1 MLTPSLEQ
9 VKQLAKQYNTIPV
22 FYDFSAD
29 NQTPINLYRAMSEG
43 AKNAFIFESVN
54 NGEQWGRYSFV
65 GANPKQE
72 IQMHST
78 TASFWKTTRRKH
90 SWWNIPFCS

>member
-29 NQTPINLYRAMSEG
+29 NQTPINLG
-43 AKNAFIFESVN
+43 NV
-54 NGEQWGRYSFV
+54 
-65 GANPKQE
+65 
-72 IQMHST
+72 
-78 TASFWKTTRRKH
+78 
-90 SWWNIPFCS
+90 